1 MNIWNPDL
9 TSRVRTLFFE
19 IKENRLLI
27 LSGIVLLF
35 LASALTLSPAARA
48 RSWEVD
54 LKWNHWLGF
63 LVWVVLF
70 FFANRQV
77 TRHLPRH
84 DPYLLPLASLLCGWG
99 LMSIWR
105 LSPSFGLRQ
114 TLWLIAAIIVLN
126 WGSKQTS
133 LLAFLKR
140 YKYFWLTCGLGLTG
154 LTLLFGTNPTGSA
167 FPHLWLGCCGFYIQP
182 SEPLK
187 LLLII
192 YLAAY
197 MADSRDVQ
205 ARRRGGKLVVT
216 SPVTHS
222 LLSLLAPTVIM
233 TSLALLL
240 LLFQRDLGTA
250 TIFLFLY
257 AIIIYVATARWEILI
272 ASGSMLALAGFAGYF
287 LFDVVRIRIDAWINP
302 WADPSGRS
310 YQIVQSLI
318 AIANGGLLGR
328 GIGLGNPGLV
338 PIPHSDFIFTAISE
352 ESGLVGSLGLILLL
366 ALLCTRGLTIALRA
380 SDNFQRILACGLTT
394 YFSAQS
400 ILIIGGNL
408 RLLPLTGVTL
418 PFVSYGG
425 SSLVTSFLALMILLQ
440 ISNQSPDPVLHKPN
454 LNPIFHLG
462 GALYM
467 GFFAAALAAGWWA
480 YYRGP
485 DLLTR
490 TDNTRRAITDL
501 SVRRGD
507 ILDRNN
513 DPLVTTL
520 GEPGSYS
527 RQILYPALSPIIG
540 YNNAT
545 YGQSGLESSMDSY
558 LRGTAGYPSLT
569 IWWNHLLYGQPPPGL
584 NIRLTLENRLQKI
597 ADELLTGKIGALVLM
612 NAQNGEI
619 LVMASHPGFD
629 ANQLENTWVD
639 LIADPNAPLLNRA
652 TLGLYPIGKLNTLI
666 NASNYTTANFY
677 NTPQLRLPSDQ
688 MTASTE
694 EETIT
699 PIQMAI
705 MAATLSSGGT
715 RPAASLVTAVET
727 PLAGW
732 VILSPLEKST
742 PEISIT
748 SAQSLIAKTAESDQE
763 MWHITEVIDDGAEF
777 PVTWFVGGTL
787 PNQQDSSFAIALV
800 LEESNPELAQQ
811 IGTEILSRALH
822 P

>member
-1 MNIWNPDL
+1 MF
-9 TSRVRTLFFE
+9 SRIRTFLLE
-19 IKENRLLI
+19 IKETRLLI
-27 LSGIVLLF
+27 LCGVILLF
-35 LASALTLSPAARA
+35 LATALTLSPAART
-48 RSWEVD
+48 RTWNVD
-54 LKWNHWLGF
+54 YKWGHWLGF
-63 LVWVVLF
+63 FVWIMVF
-70 FFANRQV
+70 FFANRLV
-77 TRHLPRH
+77 TRYLPHR
-84 DPYLLPLASLLCGWG
+84 DPYLLPIASLLCGWG
-99 LMSIWR
+99 LITIWR
-105 LSPSFGLRQ
+105 LIPSFGLRQ
-114 TLWLIAAIIVLN
+114 TLWLIPAVFLLN
-126 WGSKQTS
+126 WGVKQTS

-197 MADSRDVQ
+197 MADSQDMRAQ
-205 ARRRGGKLVVT
+205 RREGRLVVT
-216 SPVTHS
+216 SPVSRS

-250 TIFLFLY
+250 AIFLFLY

-272 ASGSMLALAGFAGYF
+272 VGGSMLTLAGFAGYF
-287 LFDVVRIRIDAWINP
+287 LFDVVRLRIDAWINP
-302 WADPSGRS
+302 WVDPSGRS
-310 YQIVQSLI
+310 YQIVQSLM

-338 PIPHSDFIFTAISE
+338 PIPHSDFIFSAISE

-425 SSLVTSFLALMILLQ
+425 SSLVTSFLALLILLQ
-440 ISNQSPDPVLHKPN
+440 ISHQGPDPILNKPK
-454 LNPIFHLG
+454 LKPILHLG
-462 GALYM
+462 GLLYA
-467 GFFAAALAAGWWA
+467 GFFAAAIITGWWA

-485 DLLTR
+485 ALLTR
-490 TDNTRRAITDL
+490 TDNARRAIADL
-501 SVRRGD
+501 AVRRGD

-520 GEPGSYS
+520 GESGSYS
-527 RQILYPALSPIIG
+527 RRILYPALSPIIG

-545 YGQSGLESSMDSY
+545 YGQSGLESSLDSY
-558 LRGTAGYPSLT
+558 LRGNAGYPSMT

-584 NIRLTLENRLQKI
+584 NIRITLESRLQKI
-597 ADELLTGKIGALVLM
+597 TDELLADTTGALVLL

-619 LVMASHPGFD
+619 LAMASHPGFD
-629 ANQLENTWVD
+629 ANQLDNAWDT
-639 LIADPNAPLLNRA
+639 LIVNPSAPLVNRA
-652 TLGLYPIGKLNTLI
+652 VLGLYPTGELHNLLN
-666 NASNYTTANFY
+666 AKNYTTANFFSV
-677 NTPQLRLPSDQ
+677 PQLRLPSDQ
-688 MTASTE
+688 MTASDTSD
-694 EETIT
+694 TIT
-699 PIQMAI
+699 PMQMAI

-715 RPAASLVTAVET
+715 RPAVSLVTAVET

-732 VILSPLEKST
+732 VILTPLEKSN
-742 PEISIT
+742 PEISISSVQT
-748 SAQSLIAKTAESDQE
+748 LIEKYTESD
-763 MWHITEVIDDGAEF
+763 TETWSVTAVVDESPEHPI
-777 PVTWFVGGTL
+777 TWFVGGTQ
-787 PNQQDSSFAIALV
+787 PTQPDSSYAIALV
-800 LEESNPELAQQ
+800 LEEANPELVKQ
-811 IGTEILSRALH
+811 IGAELLSTAMH